1 MLRQD
6 LDCMDWILT
15 HGSRPKCPSWSAS
28 LEPHTLEKTKG
39 QKDKKTRREKDK
51 KKRREKDKRAK
62 AQTDKKTK
70 MQKYKKTVRPKCP
83 SWSAS
88 LKPHTLIFQCNI

>member
-39 QKDKKTRREKDK
+39 QKA
-51 KKRREKDKRAK
+51 KRQEE
-62 AQTDKKTK
+62 KKTK
-70 MQKYKKTVRPKCP
+70 RKEEKKTKGQKQKDENAKR
-83 SWSAS
+83 
-88 LKPHTLIFQCNI
+88 